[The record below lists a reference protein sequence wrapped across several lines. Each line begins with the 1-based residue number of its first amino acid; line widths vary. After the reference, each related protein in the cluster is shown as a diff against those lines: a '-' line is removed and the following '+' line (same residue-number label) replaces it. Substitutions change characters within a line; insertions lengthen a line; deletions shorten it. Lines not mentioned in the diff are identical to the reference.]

1 MNSKEVERMCE
12 FDRENYIFNSFI
24 YCAFWALGGNLRAIQ
39 VEALKKQIRES
50 YAEKLDI
57 PGELNE
63 MILNE

>member
-63 MILNE
+63 IYLNE

>member
-1 MNSKEVERMCE
+1 M
-12 FDRENYIFNSFI
+12 
-24 YCAFWALGGNLRAIQ
+24 RAIQ

-63 MILNE
+63 IYLNE

>member
-1 MNSKEVERMCE
+1 MCE

-57 PGELNE
+57 PG
-63 MILNE
+63 